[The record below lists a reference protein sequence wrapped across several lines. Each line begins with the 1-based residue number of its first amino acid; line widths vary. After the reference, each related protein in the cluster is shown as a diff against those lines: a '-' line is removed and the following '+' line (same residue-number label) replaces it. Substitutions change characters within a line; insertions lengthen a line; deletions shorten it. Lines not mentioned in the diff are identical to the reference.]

1 MSSAHRLEPSEE
13 EARPQLTGT
22 WSLMMGSAAVAAIGC
37 PLLPESVPYQLR
49 FLPVYFVLP
58 LGVWAVASGIIALR
72 RTGGDEGARRNR
84 ARAGITLGAVAT
96 VTVVATLVRAYWALR
111 RI

>member
-72 RTGGDEGARRNR
+72 RTGGTREPAVTGRGPGSPSARWPR
-84 ARAGITLGAVAT
+84 
-96 VTVVATLVRAYWALR
+96 
-111 RI
+111 